1 MREKKKKN
9 PKDFLEKNYIK
20 SWKYLLESKNYILA
34 ILGFFVLFVLIGA
47 LVPPPEILEQKIIEF
62 IKELLSKI
70 EGMSGAELTRF
81 IFLNNLQSS
90 FFGMVFGVFFGIF
103 SAVACAA
110 NGYILGFVAMK
121 SIQIDGIFV
130 LWRLLP
136 HGIFELPALFL
147 SLGLGLKLGT
157 FIFQKNK
164 LSCLRNYLRE
174 SLRVFVFII
183 IPLLI
188 IAALIEG
195 YLIFFLV

>member
-20 SWKYLLESKNYILA
+20 SWKYLLESKNYILT

-90 FFGMVFGVFFGIF
+90 FFGMVFGVFFGMY
-103 SAVACAA
+103 SAAACMI
-110 NGYILGFVAMK
+110 NGYVLGFVAMK
-121 SIQIDGIFV
+121 SIQIDGIFI